1 MSEQFGVSGNGTFE
15 LGDVLPALS
24 WGAASDP
31 GPVRGHNEDFAGA
44 FLPPADATDSRPPFF
59 VVADGLGGHAA
70 GEVASRTAVDA
81 ALVAWRDGSGAATSS
96 VRSALRMANGA
107 VIDAA
112 LDPGRH
118 GMGSTATALCLTGT
132 EAVAGQVGDSR
143 AYRIRGDVCEQLTT
157 DQSRVA
163 EMVRMRMLTP
173 EQAAHHPARSQLTNS
188 LGGDPFVQ
196 VDVSRHD
203 IRRHDVFVLC
213 SDGLWDVVGSA
224 DLAEVAQAL
233 VGGDIDGPQ
242 AAARRFVEMAIDRE
256 TADNVTAV
264 VVHVTSDQPIS
275 PVITRRSLLRRK
287 RP

>member
-1 MSEQFGVSGNGTFE
+1 VSGNGTFE
-15 LGDVLPALS
+15 LGDALPVLS

-44 FLPPADATDSRPPFF
+44 FLPAGDGSESRPPFF
-59 VVADGLGGHAA
+59 VVADGMGGHAA

-81 ALVAWRDGSGAATSS
+81 AIDAWRTGSGAAPSS
-96 VRSALRMANGA
+96 VRTALRMANAA
-107 VIDAA
+107 VMDAGMA
-112 LDPGRH
+112 PGRN

-143 AYRIRGDVCEQLTT
+143 AYRVRGDVCEQLTT

-163 EMVRMRMLTP
+163 EMVRMKMLTP
-173 EQAAHHPARSQLTNS
+173 EQAANHPARSQLTNS

-203 IRRHDVFVLC
+203 LRQDDVFVLC
-213 SDGLWDVVGSA
+213 SDGLWDVVGPT
-224 DLAEVAQAL
+224 DLVEVAQAVVL
-233 VGGDIDGPQ
+233 GDIGGPQ
-242 AAARRFVEMAIDRE
+242 VGARRLVEIAIDRE

-264 VVHVTSDQPIS
+264 VVHVTSDQPIP